1 MEYWMNG
8 TTHKRNI
15 FRLLYPSFISHHT
28 IFPSLISSLVSIR
41 KWLYLL
47 VMTQTC
53 FIPSFLSQLVI
64 VFYLSSTDITVIFFL
79 MRAVWRQFNRA
90 HFPITSVQG
99 KPTSSFKINS
109 SIYTFKPFK
118 VKTWLDKYTSFIA
131 VTLAAC
137 NRRQFC
143 PMITTKSIICMG
155 NRGALI
161 SGVSHQVAK

>member
-1 MEYWMNG
+1 MV
-8 TTHKRNI
+8 I
-15 FRLLYPSFISHHT
+15 FISHDT
-28 IFPSLISSLVSIR
+28 NMFYPFVFISAGNSI
-41 KWLYLL
+41 LFEFDGYHGN
-47 VMTQTC
+47 
-53 FIPSFLSQLVI
+53 
-64 VFYLSSTDITVIFFL
+64 FFL

-90 HFPITSVQG
+90 RFPITSVQG

-155 NRGALI
+155 NRGVLI